1 MLCTS
6 LSILHGWKASRFAH
20 GRRYSVGLS
29 VKVGP
34 GLLSLYL
41 WWGKSRLVTSRFSS
55 VSSLSQKPLLRPVCR
70 LWLAGWRSFLL
81 PSPGSVRWHR
91 TAPLAGT
98 LLLAVG
104 WHPTAGRRLAP
115 YCSPSAG
122 TLLLAVGWYPTARR
136 RLAPYCSPSAGTL
149 LLAGGWHP
157 TARRRLAPYCWPS
170 AGTLL
175 LAVGWHPTAGRLLAP
190 YCWPSAGTLL
200 LAVGWHPTATLRLA
214 PYCSSSLASIPSA
227 RWLRATFF
235 FPL

>member
-1 MLCTS
+1 MESFSLRPRSALQCWTLCQSRPRLAELVPLVGKVSVSNITVQLGFVVVPKALATAR
-6 LSILHGWKASRFAH
+6 LSAVASRLAILPP
-20 GRRYSVGLS
+20 SI
-29 VKVGP
+29 
-34 GLLSLYL
+34 
-41 WWGKSRLVTSRFSS
+41 SRFCPLAPCCP
-55 VSSLSQKPLLRPVCR
+55 VSWHLTAAFLS
-70 LWLAGWRSFLL
+70 
-81 PSPGSVRWHR
+81 
-91 TAPLAGT
+91 LAGT

-104 WHPTAGRRLAP
+104 WH
-115 YCSPSAG
+115 
-122 TLLLAVGWYPTARR
+122 PTARR

-175 LAVGWHPTAGRLLAP
+175 LAVGWHPTA
-190 YCWPSAGTLL
+190 
-200 LAVGWHPTATLRLA
+200 TLRLA